1 MAQERVERRLA
12 AILAADMVG
21 YSRLMEADERDTI
34 TRQESTRDELIDPK
48 ITAHNGR
55 IVKTTGDGLLVEF
68 ASVVDAAECAVAI
81 QLAMAEREAGAS
93 EDRRIQYRMGINLGD
108 IVMEGDDIFGDGVNV
123 AARLEGLAE
132 PGGIYVSGM
141 VREALSKKLDLAF
154 EDLGEKTVKNIST
167 PVRTY
172 AIRLGNAAPQ
182 IGDETTA
189 ENLSVAVLP
198 FENMSGDAEQEFFAD
213 GLTEDIITE
222 LSQFREL
229 FVISRTSMFTYKGK
243 AIKIKD
249 IAKEVGARYILEGSV
264 RKAGNTG
271 PHHRP
276 TDRRRIRP
284 SRLGRPLQPPARGHI
299 RHSGRGDVGGRLDP
313 PRQDRGQHP

>member
-249 IAKEVGARYILEGSV
+249 IAKEVDARYILEGSV

-299 RHSGRGDVGGRLDP
+299 RHSGRGDVGSRLDP